1 MKLRYLGTA
10 AAEGVPAIGCT
21 CRVCR
26 ESRRKGG
33 RCIRSRSQAIVN
45 DELLIDFGP
54 DTYWHVNAWQIDL
67 SEIDHCLITHSHA
80 DHLTPGEIDHYAPA
94 YSHGRTT
101 PMHFYAGQSGYD
113 RIRAVTERP
122 EMGGRVAT
130 HLLHAGEAFC
140 IDDKYDV
147 LPVSAD
153 HAPQTSPL
161 LYSMAQGG
169 KRLLYAHDSGWL
181 PDDAWADLSARGR
194 HDLISL
200 DCTGCLALDGD
211 WTVHHMS
218 LGTILRLIDRMKQEG
233 IADDDTV
240 FVLNHFSH
248 NGGQDYDEMV
258 MAAAKHG
265 LLVSYDGMEVIF

>member
-1 MKLRYLGTA
+1 MKLRFLGTA

-33 RCIRSRSQAIVN
+33 RCIRSRCQALVN

-54 DTYWHVNAWQIDL
+54 DTLWHANAGGIDL
-67 SEIDHCLITHSHA
+67 SGIHHCLITHSHE
-80 DHLTPGEIDHYAPA
+80 DHLTPTEIGYYAPA
-94 YSHGRTT
+94 FCKGYKP
-101 PMHFYAGQSGYD
+101 PMHFYAGESGYEM
-113 RIRAVTERP
+113 IRAVAERP
-122 EMGGRVAT
+122 GMEGAVEV
-130 HLLHAGEAFC
+130 HLLHAGEAFR
-140 IDDKYDV
+140 IGDAYEV
-147 LPVSAD
+147 LPVQAD

-161 LYSMAQGG
+161 LYAITQGN
-169 KRLLYAHDSGWL
+169 KRLLYAHDTGWL
-181 PDDAWADLSARGR
+181 TDQAWSTLSALGL

-211 WTVHHMS
+211 WTRHHMS
-218 LGTILRLIDRMKQEG
+218 MGTILRVIERMKEEG
-233 IADDDTV
+233 IAGDSTV

-258 MAAAKHG
+258 QAAAHHG
-265 LLVSYDGMEVIF
+265 LIVSYDGLEVSV